1 MDQLAVNRP
10 ADRVSP
16 ATIVTEPSVRSRIE
30 QYFLAINNAFPATHD
45 VASIVI
51 THMLP
56 DRPYFLD
63 AVARGADLISVLPKP
78 RSCDPATRAAVSSRY
93 HCDDLDRDR
102 FTHTGKVLAYI
113 EERAAGRDLV
123 LLDIGGYFAPALTSL
138 CRQFSGRIVG
148 VIEDTENGYRKYLSC
163 GKLPCPVFSVARSP
177 LKQPEDYLVGQSIV
191 FSTESLL
198 RAHGDILH
206 GRETCV
212 IGYGKIGRS
221 VANTLR
227 AKSVRTT
234 VYETDPVRAVEAMS
248 HGFAV
253 KWSKAEALGRA
264 DVVVCATGN
273 RALDGEDFTYLR
285 PGSYV
290 ASVTSS
296 DDELNLASL
305 GGAYRVDRLGPHL
318 SRMTSWNHHFYL
330 LNDGNAV
337 NFVHGA
343 AVGPFIFL
351 IQGEILAALA
361 LLSSGR
367 VMEPGL
373 HEIGNRER
381 EIIARSWLRCFNEE

>member
-1 MDQLAVNRP
+1 MDGSLTL
-10 ADRVSP
+10 DRAAP
-16 ATIVTEPSVRSRIE
+16 ATIVAEPSARRRIE
-30 QYFLAINNAFPATHD
+30 QYFLAVNNAFPSVHEVAT
-45 VASIVI
+45 IVI

-56 DRPYFLD
+56 DRPFFLD
-63 AVARGADLISVLPKP
+63 AVARGNDLISILPKP
-78 RSCDPATRAAVSSRY
+78 KSCDPTTRAAISGRY

-102 FTHTGKVLAYI
+102 FTHPAKVLAYI

-148 VIEDTENGYRKYLSC
+148 VVEDTENGYRKYLSC
-163 GKLPCPVFSVARSP
+163 GKPPCPVFSVARSP

-198 RAHGDILH
+198 REHGNILH

-253 KWSKAEALGRA
+253 KWSKSEALGRA
-264 DVVVCATGN
+264 DVIVCATGN
-273 RALDGEDFTYLR
+273 RALEGEDFTYLR

-305 GGAYRVDRLGPHL
+305 RGTYRVDRLGPHL

-351 IQGEILAALA
+351 VQGEILAALA
-361 LLSSGR
+361 LLSSGQT
-367 VMEPGL
+367 MEPGL
-373 HEIGNRER
+373 HEVGNRER